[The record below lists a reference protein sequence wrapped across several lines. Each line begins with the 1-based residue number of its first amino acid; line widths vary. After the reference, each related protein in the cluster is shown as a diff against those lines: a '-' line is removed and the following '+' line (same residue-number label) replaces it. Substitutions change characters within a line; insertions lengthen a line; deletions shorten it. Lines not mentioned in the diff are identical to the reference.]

1 MPLLTDISV
10 LYTCRMAGAQSDV
23 HPIHDAAVA
32 WKDGIITWVGPAR
45 EAPEDETVYSADR
58 HVVVPGLIDCHT
70 HLCFGGW
77 RADEFEQRLKGKSY
91 QEIARKGGGIL
102 RTVQQTREA
111 SEEALFEHGETVLR
125 EMAALGVTAVECKSG
140 YGLSR
145 ESELRLLRVYDA
157 LKTVQPLDIAAT
169 FLGAHVVPSEFAED
183 RDAYVELLSEEL
195 IPRIAEERLAEFCDV
210 FVEEAAF
217 TPEEADRILRAG
229 MTNGLRPKLH
239 VDQLSDGGGATL
251 AARVGA
257 VSADHLEYASQEGME
272 AMAWAGVVAVCLPLA
287 TLYLAQKPMPAR
299 EFLRAGVR
307 IAVATD
313 FNPGSAPSFDLP
325 LAMMLSCTM
334 NRLTPAEALKGATIH
349 AALAMGREDVA
360 GSIEVGKRADMAVLD
375 APDVNHWLYH
385 FRPNAC
391 LKTYIR
397 GLPQD

>member
-1 MPLLTDISV
+1 MPLLTDISI
-10 LYTCRMAGAQSDV
+10 LYTCRMAGAQEDV
-23 HPIHDAAVA
+23 HPIPDAAVA
-32 WKDGIITWVGPAR
+32 WEDGIVSWVGPAR
-45 EAPEDETVYSADR
+45 GAPEDETVYSAGGR
-58 HVVVPGLIDCHT
+58 VVVPGLIDCHT

-77 RADEFEQRLKGKSY
+77 RANEFEQRLKGRSY
-91 QEIARKGGGIL
+91 LDIARSGGGIL

-111 SEEALFEHGETVLR
+111 SDEMLFEHGVAVLK
-125 EMAALGVTAVECKSG
+125 EMAALGVTTVECKSG

-157 LKTVQPLDIAAT
+157 LKAAQPLDIAAT
-169 FLGAHVVPSEFAED
+169 FLGAHVVPSEFADD
-183 RDAYVELLSEEL
+183 RDAYVDLLSEEL
-195 IPRIAEERLAEFCDV
+195 IPRIAKERLAEFCDV
-210 FVEEAAF
+210 FVEDTAF

-229 MTNGLRPKLH
+229 TANGLRPKLH
-239 VDQLSDGGGATL
+239 VDQLSDSGGAAL

-272 AMAWAGVVAVCLPLA
+272 AMARVGVVGVCLPLA

-299 EFLRAGVR
+299 EFVRA
-307 IAVATD
+307 
-313 FNPGSAPSFDLP
+313 

-349 AALAMGREDVA
+349 AALAIGRDDVA

-375 APDVNHWLYH
+375 APNVNHWLYH

-391 LKTYIR
+391 VKTYIR
-397 GLPQD
+397 GVPQD